1 MQIIKRDKMT
11 LLLADEGK
19 LIRDINDIYTE
30 ATIDGEGNEIPENI
44 PYRTDTIIL
53 PPTITVEEINNLYVE
68 EDK

>member
-1 MQIIKRDKMT
+1 MQIIKRNKMT
-11 LLLADEGK
+11 LLLAEEGK

-30 ATIDGEGNEIPENI
+30 ATIDEEGNEIPENI

-53 PPTITVEEINNLYVE
+53 PPTITEEEINNLYVE